1 MAENVLSYPFRLST
15 EAPRFATVRTDTD
28 TYKAEQINAFLKTV
42 LGERAIFASFGTEDP
57 TFADFDSSTF
67 YQNFVEFYP
76 DTDISIEEIEV
87 IKSAGVLSDIRIT
100 FK

>member
-1 MAENVLSYPFRLST
+1 MAENVLSYPFRLT
-15 EAPRFATVRTDTD
+15 AEAPRFATVRTDTD

-67 YQNFVEFYP
+67 YQNFIEYYL
-76 DTDISIEEIEV
+76 DTEISIEEIEV
-87 IKSAGVLSDIRIT
+87 IKAAGVLSDIRIT